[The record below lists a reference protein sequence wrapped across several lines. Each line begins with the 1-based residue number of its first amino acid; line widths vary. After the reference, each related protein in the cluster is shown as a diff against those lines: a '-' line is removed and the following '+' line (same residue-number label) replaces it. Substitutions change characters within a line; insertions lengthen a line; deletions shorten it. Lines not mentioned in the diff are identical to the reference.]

1 MTRKGN
7 ESTFIRKEDIKVLF
21 ADDVII
27 YRENLKEST
36 TKFLELISDY
46 NKATGYK
53 INIQTSIPSI
63 YIRKKQVELEIKSII
78 SFTLTLNE
86 IK

>member
-7 ESTFIRKEDIKVLF
+7 ESTFTRKEDIKVLF

-53 INIQTSIPSI
+53 INIQKSIPSI